1 MKRFA
6 LPRTGVAAVVSTLSL
21 VLVTGCSDS
30 GSDSKGDSGSG
41 SGDKAGAKET
51 TAAAKTLSD
60 GELEKLII
68 ATADVKGYKVGPADQ
83 SEEFASSKEDIKV
96 VDEKC
101 APLAYVLTGFAPGDS
116 ASYVNRMAQEDPTA
130 KPSASP
136 TKAMEDMTPEELE
149 EAMNSITDAL
159 GSTVTLVSLSSY
171 EGDGAK
177 ETMSSVST
185 AVKGCGTGFTA
196 TAKGESEKFTKVEAE
211 KASGNGDESVA
222 FAVTGE
228 ADGDGVTV
236 HAEVARH
243 GNTVATYYS
252 LSLASFSK
260 DAKTA
265 KYSIP
270 ADIIKAQTAK
280 LG

>member
-1 MKRFA
+1 MKRLA
-6 LPRTGVAAVVSTLSL
+6 LPRPGAAAVVSVLSL
-21 VLVTGCSDS
+21 ALVTGCSDS
-30 GSDSKGDSGSG
+30 GSDSGSG
-41 SGDKAGAKET
+41 KDDKAAGKEPA
-51 TAAAKTLSD
+51 AAAKTLAK

-68 ATADVKGYKVGPADQ
+68 ATADVKGFKVGPADQ
-83 SEEFASSKEDIKV
+83 SDQFASSKEEIKV

-130 KPSASP
+130 KASASP
-136 TKAMEDMTPEELE
+136 TKDLEDMTEEE
-149 EAMNSITDAL
+149 MEDAMNSITDAL

-177 ETMSSVST
+177 ETMSSLS
-185 AVKGCGTGFTA
+185 AAIEGCGSGFTA
-196 TAKGESEKFTKVEAE
+196 TAKKEPQKFKKVESE
-211 KASGNGDESVA
+211 KASGNGDESLA
-222 FAVTGE
+222 FAVT
-228 ADGDGVTV
+228 ADSDGDPVV

-252 LSLASFSK
+252 ISMAAFAD
-260 DAKTA
+260 DAEVSD
-265 KYSIP
+265 YDVP
-270 ADIIKAQTAK
+270 AELIKAQTAK

>member
-1 MKRFA
+1 MKRLA
-6 LPRTGVAAVVSTLSL
+6 LPRPGAAAVVSVLSL
-21 VLVTGCSDS
+21 ALVTGCSDS
-30 GSDSKGDSGSG
+30 GSDSGSG
-41 SGDKAGAKET
+41 KDDKAAGKEPA
-51 TAAAKTLSD
+51 AAAKTLAK

-68 ATADVKGYKVGPADQ
+68 ATADVKGFKVGPADQ
-83 SEEFASSKEDIKV
+83 SDQFASSKEEIKV

-130 KPSASP
+130 KASASP
-136 TKAMEDMTPEELE
+136 TEDLEDMTEEE
-149 EAMNSITDAL
+149 MEDAMNSITDAL

-177 ETMSSVST
+177 ETMSSLS
-185 AVKGCGTGFTA
+185 AAIEGCGSGFTA
-196 TAKGESEKFTKVEAE
+196 TAKKEPQKFKKVESE
-211 KASGNGDESVA
+211 KASGNGDESLA
-222 FAVTGE
+222 FAVT
-228 ADGDGVTV
+228 ADSDGDPVV

-252 LSLASFSK
+252 ISLAAFAD
-260 DAKTA
+260 DAKVSD
-265 KYSIP
+265 YDVP
-270 ADIIKAQTAK
+270 AELIKAQTAK

>member
-1 MKRFA
+1 MKRLA
-6 LPRTGVAAVVSTLSL
+6 LPRPGAAAVVSVLSL
-21 VLVTGCSDS
+21 ALVTGCSDS
-30 GSDSKGDSGSG
+30 GSDSGSG
-41 SGDKAGAKET
+41 KDDKAAGKEPA
-51 TAAAKTLSD
+51 AAAKTLAK

-68 ATADVKGYKVGPADQ
+68 ATADVKGFKVGPADQ
-83 SEEFASSKEDIKV
+83 SDQFASSKEEIKV

-130 KPSASP
+130 KASASP
-136 TKAMEDMTPEELE
+136 TKDLEDMTEEE
-149 EAMNSITDAL
+149 MEDAMNSITDAL

-177 ETMSSVST
+177 ETMSSLS
-185 AVKGCGTGFTA
+185 AAIEGCGSGFTA
-196 TAKGESEKFTKVEAE
+196 TAKKEPQKFKKVESE
-211 KASGNGDESVA
+211 KASGNGDESLA
-222 FAVTGE
+222 FAVT
-228 ADGDGVTV
+228 ADSDGDPVV

-252 LSLASFSK
+252 ISLAAFAD
-260 DAKTA
+260 DAKVSD
-265 KYSIP
+265 YDVP
-270 ADIIKAQTAK
+270 AELIKAQTAK

>member
-1 MKRFA
+1 MKRLA
-6 LPRTGVAAVVSTLSL
+6 LPRPGAAAVVSVLSL
-21 VLVTGCSDS
+21 ALVTGCSDS
-30 GSDSKGDSGSG
+30 GSDSGSG
-41 SGDKAGAKET
+41 KDDKAAGKEPA
-51 TAAAKTLSD
+51 AAAKTLAK

-68 ATADVKGYKVGPADQ
+68 ATADVKGFKVGPADQ
-83 SEEFASSKEDIKV
+83 SDQFASFKEEIKV

-130 KPSASP
+130 KASASP
-136 TKAMEDMTPEELE
+136 TKDLEDMTEEE
-149 EAMNSITDAL
+149 MEDAMNSITDAL

-177 ETMSSVST
+177 ETMSSLS
-185 AVKGCGTGFTA
+185 AAIEGCGGGFTA
-196 TAKGESEKFTKVEAE
+196 TAKEEPQKFKKVEAE
-211 KASGNGDESVA
+211 KASGNGDESLA
-222 FAVTGE
+222 FAVT
-228 ADGDGVTV
+228 ADSEGDPVV

-252 LSLASFSK
+252 ISMAAFAD
-260 DAKTA
+260 DAKVSD
-265 KYSIP
+265 YDVP
-270 ADIIKAQTAK
+270 ADLIKAQTAK